1 VKKIW
6 LNLLFIAV
14 VILAG
19 RQLALTEGTNSPK
32 SAASTTVSDA
42 GQTVP
47 EANQPAV
54 GVSLAAPD
62 TNQSVPEANQPG
74 RVLPSA
80 PKVDQAAPKTNVAD
94 FNVPVALIH
103 VDGNVS
109 VKVPEVLAR
118 VRTRPG
124 DIFNPAV
131 VTEDTKRI
139 AELKGVEY
147 CYYNTKSVD
156 GKIDLTFVVVEKN
169 IVRKISFRGNKK
181 YSDKKLREKLG
192 FKVGDYLDPVLAQT
206 YTSTIAEYYR
216 KQGYPDVEVSL
227 DKTQIPQGK
236 VVYVVNE
243 GPRVKIVAVNF
254 SGNKNLK
261 TGELRKTIKSSTR
274 SWVFF
279 SKYYKEE
286 ELNGDVISLTKAYQR
301 KGYLNAKIEAKR
313 QFTADR
319 KKLRIIFVIEEGVAY
334 KVEDYVFTGN
344 QQFDNQ
350 KLYGQLKLLKGQTYN
365 EQLAESDTKG
375 IAKLYRE
382 NGFIDATVER
392 GIKFVSDKTI
402 AVEYTIKE
410 GDRFRIGQITIT
422 GNEHTQDK
430 VVRRIL
436 DEYDFQPGKWYNAD
450 IARGDSK
457 GSLEKN
463 IQQMVLT
470 ERDGATITPTGK
482 IPGQKDALVNIT
494 EGKTGMVMLGAG
506 VSSDSGVI
514 GQLTFEQ
521 RNFNINDPPKNFGD
535 FITGNC
541 FRGGGQTLRISL
553 QPGTEVSQY
562 YVDFTEPYLND
573 KPVALELAG
582 SSWAR
587 YRESYLE
594 GRLKGFVGLDE
605 RFRNKWHH
613 SLGFRGENVTVKD
626 IEHDAPKEIKEVRGD
641 NILTGIRLGA
651 GRDLTDNRFNPKTGE
666 NYDFGYEQVTGDFTF
681 GILSGTYRRYFTIAE
696 DLAERKTVL
705 ATKLMAA
712 STVGDAPPFEKFYAG
727 GTGAYGIRGFEYR
740 GVSTRGLQTD
750 VSNPQREDP
759 IGSDWIFLANAEV
772 SVPLAGESIS
782 WLIFVDSGAIDTGG
796 YRVGAGSGLQIM
808 IPQWFGPVPMRF
820 EFALPMMK
828 SEGDETQVFSF
839 SVGTLF

>member
-1 VKKIW
+1 V
-6 LNLLFIAV
+6 LLCSFVLVLLCTTQAF
-14 VILAG
+14 
-19 RQLALTEGTNSPK
+19 
-32 SAASTTVSDA
+32 SADV
-42 GQTVP
+42 
-47 EANQPAV
+47 N
-54 GVSLAAPD
+54 
-62 TNQSVPEANQPG
+62 
-74 RVLPSA
+74 
-80 PKVDQAAPKTNVAD
+80 D
-94 FNVPVALIH
+94 FNVPIAAIH

-109 VKVPEVLAR
+109 VKVPEILAR
-118 VRTRPG
+118 VRARPG

-139 AELKGVEY
+139 AELKGIEY
-147 CYYNTKSVD
+147 CYYNTRPVD

-169 IVRKISFRGNKK
+169 IVRKISFKGNKA
-181 YSDKKLREKLG
+181 YSDKKLKDKLG

-216 KQGYPDVEVSL
+216 KEGYPDVEVSL
-227 DKTQIPQGK
+227 DKTNISQGK
-236 VVYVVNE
+236 VVYDVNE
-243 GPRVKIVAVNF
+243 GPRVKIVAINF
-254 SGNKNLK
+254 SGNKNLR

-274 SWVFF
+274 SWVIFP
-279 SKYYKEE
+279 KYYKEE
-286 ELNGDVISLTKAYQR
+286 ELNEDVILLTKAYQR
-301 KGYLNAKIEAKR
+301 KGYLNAKIEARR

-319 KKLRIIFVIEEGVAY
+319 QKLRIIFVIEEGVAY

-344 QQFDNQ
+344 QQFDEQ
-350 KLYGQLKLLKGQTYN
+350 KLVSQLKLLKGQTYN

-375 IAKLYRE
+375 LVKLYKE
-382 NGFIDATVER
+382 NGFIDAIVER

-402 AVEYTIKE
+402 AVEYTVKE

-450 IARGDSK
+450 ITRGDGK

-463 IQQMVLT
+463 VQQMLLT
-470 ERDGATITPTGK
+470 EREGATISPTGK
-482 IPGQKDALVNIT
+482 TPGQKDALVNII

-521 RNFNINDPPKNFGD
+521 RNFNINDPPKNLED

-582 SSWAR
+582 SSWER

-605 RFRNKWHH
+605 RFRDKWHH
-613 SLGFRGENVTVKD
+613 SLGFRGENVTVHSID
-626 IEHDAPKEIKEVRGD
+626 YDAPKEIKAVRGD
-641 NILTGIRLGA
+641 NVLAGVRLGA
-651 GRDLTDNRFNPKTGE
+651 GRDLTDDRFNPKTGE

-681 GILSGTYRRYFTIAE
+681 GIASATYRRYFTIAE

-705 ATKLMAA
+705 ATKLLAA
-712 STVGDAPPFEKFYAG
+712 ATVGDAPPFEKFYAG
-727 GTGAYGIRGFEYR
+727 GTGLYGIRGFEYR

-750 VSNPQREDP
+750 VNHPHRGDP
-759 IGSDWIFLANAEV
+759 IGSDWIFLASAEV
-772 SVPLAGESIS
+772 TVPLVSDSVS
-782 WLIFVDSGAIDTGG
+782 WLIFVDSGTIDTGG
-796 YRVGAGSGLQIM
+796 YRASAGTGLQIM

-820 EFALPMMK
+820 EFASPLMK
-828 SEGDETQVFSF
+828 SEGDKTQVFSF

>member
-1 VKKIW
+1 MV
-6 LNLLFIAV
+6 IAV
-14 VILAG
+14 IVLAG
-19 RQLALTEGTNSPK
+19 RQLAFAEDQNSPTGEI
-32 SAASTTVSDA
+32 SPATPDA
-42 GQTVP
+42 
-47 EANQPAV
+47 
-54 GVSLAAPD
+54 
-62 TNQSVPEANQPG
+62 NQSVPKAN
-74 RVLPSA
+74 V
-80 PKVDQAAPKTNVAD
+80 ND
-94 FNVPVALIH
+94 FNVPIALIH
-103 VDGNVS
+103 VEGNVS
-109 VKVPEVLAR
+109 VKTPEILAR

-139 AELKGVEY
+139 AEIKGIEY
-147 CYYNTKSVD
+147 CYYNTKPVD
-156 GKIDLTFVVVEKN
+156 GNTSAPIDLTFVVVEKN
-169 IVRKISFRGNKK
+169 IVRKIDFKGNKA
-181 YSDKKLREKLG
+181 YSAKKLKDKLG

-206 YTSTIAEYYR
+206 YTTTIAEYYR
-216 KQGYPDVEVSL
+216 KEGFPEVEVSL
-227 DKTQIPQGK
+227 DKAQIPQGK
-236 VVYVVNE
+236 VVYVVKE

-261 TGELRKTIKSSTR
+261 TRELRKTIKSSTR

-286 ELNGDVISLTKAYQR
+286 ELNQDVSALSKAYQR

-319 KKLRIIFVIEEGVAY
+319 KKLRITFVIEEGVAY

-365 EQLAESDTKG
+365 EQLAESDTKNLV
-375 IAKLYRE
+375 KLYRE

-392 GIKFVSDKTI
+392 GIKFVSDKTV

-410 GDRFRIGQITIT
+410 GERFRIGQVTIT

-436 DEYDFQPGKWYNAD
+436 DEYDFQPGKWYNGD
-450 IARGDSK
+450 IARGDGK

-463 IQQMVLT
+463 IQQMLLT
-470 ERDGATITPTGK
+470 ERDGAAITPTGK
-482 IPGQKDALVNIT
+482 APGQKDALANII

-506 VSSDSGVI
+506 ISSDSGVI

-521 RNFNINDPPKNFGD
+521 RNFNINDPPKTFSD
-535 FITGNC
+535 FITGDC

-562 YVDFTEPYLND
+562 YIDFTEPYLND

-582 SSWAR
+582 SSWER
-587 YRESYLE
+587 FRESYIE
-594 GRLKGFVGLDE
+594 GRLKGFVGFDE
-605 RFRNKWHH
+605 RFRDKWHH
-613 SLGFRGENVTVKD
+613 SLGFREEDVSITHID
-626 IEHDAPKEIKEVRGD
+626 DDAPREIKAVRGD
-641 NILTGIRLGA
+641 NLLTGVRLGA
-651 GRDLTDNRFNPKTGE
+651 GRDLTDNRVRPTTGE

-681 GILSGTYRRYFTIAE
+681 GLASATYRRYFTIAE
-696 DLAERKTVL
+696 DLAENKTIL
-705 ATKLMAA
+705 ATKLLA
-712 STVGDAPPFEKFYAG
+712 STTVSDAPPFEKFYGG

-740 GVSTRGLQTD
+740 GVSTRGLKTKG
-750 VSNPQREDP
+750 SENPFDLTTPTERKDP

-772 SVPLAGESIS
+772 AVPLAGDSIS
-782 WLIFVDSGAIDTGG
+782 WLFFVDSGAIDTGG

-820 EFALPMMK
+820 EFALPLMK
-828 SEGDETQVFSF
+828 SEGDRTQVFSF

>member
-1 VKKIW
+1 MIETKRITF
-6 LNLLFIAV
+6 FIAA
-14 VILAG
+14 VILINQAK
-19 RQLALTEGTNSPK
+19 AF
-32 SAASTTVSDA
+32 SADI
-42 GQTVP
+42 
-47 EANQPAV
+47 N
-54 GVSLAAPD
+54 
-62 TNQSVPEANQPG
+62 
-74 RVLPSA
+74 
-80 PKVDQAAPKTNVAD
+80 D
-94 FNVPVALIH
+94 FNVPVAAIH

-109 VKVPEVLAR
+109 VKVPDILAR

-147 CYYNTKSVD
+147 CYYNTKPAD
-156 GKIDLTFVVVEKN
+156 GKIDLTYVVVEKN
-169 IVRKISFRGNKK
+169 IIRAIDFVGNKA
-181 YSDKKLREKLG
+181 YSDKKLKDKLG

-216 KQGYPDVEVSL
+216 KEGFPDVEVSL
-227 DKTQIPQGK
+227 DRAQIPQGK
-236 VVYVVNE
+236 AVYAVNE

-261 TGELRKTIKSSTR
+261 TGQLGKTIKSGTR

-286 ELNGDVISLTKAYQR
+286 ELNEDVISLTKAYQR

-319 KKLRIIFVIEEGVAY
+319 KKLRITFVIEEGVAY
-334 KVEDYVFTGN
+334 KVDAYVFTGN
-344 QQFDNQ
+344 QQFDEQ
-350 KLYGQLKLLKGQTYN
+350 KLVSQLKLPKGQTYN

-375 IAKLYRE
+375 IVKLYKE
-382 NGFIDATVER
+382 TGFIDAMVER
-392 GIKFVSDKTI
+392 GIKFVSDKTV
-402 AVEYTIKE
+402 AVEYTVKE
-410 GDRFRIGQITIT
+410 GDRFRIGQITVT

-450 IARGDSK
+450 IARGDGR
-457 GSLEKN
+457 GSLERN
-463 IQQMVLT
+463 VQQMTLT

-482 IPGQKDALVNIT
+482 TPGQKDALVNII

-521 RNFNINDPPKNFGD
+521 RNFNINDPPKSFTD

-573 KPVALELAG
+573 KPVTLELAG

-605 RFRNKWHH
+605 RFRDKWHH

-626 IEHDAPKEIKEVRGD
+626 IERDAPKEIKAVRGD
-641 NILTGIRLGA
+641 NLLAGVRLGA

-681 GILSGTYRRYFTIAE
+681 GIASAVYRRYFTIAE

-705 ATKLMAA
+705 ATKLLAA
-712 STVGDAPPFEKFYAG
+712 TTVSDAPPFEKFYAG

-750 VSNPQREDP
+750 VNKPQREDP
-759 IGSDWIFLANAEV
+759 IGSDWIFLANAEI
-772 SVPLAGESIS
+772 SIPLAGETIS

-796 YRVGAGSGLQIM
+796 FRASAGSGLQIM

-820 EFALPMMK
+820 EFAVPMRK
-828 SEGDETQVFSF
+828 SEGDETQAFSF